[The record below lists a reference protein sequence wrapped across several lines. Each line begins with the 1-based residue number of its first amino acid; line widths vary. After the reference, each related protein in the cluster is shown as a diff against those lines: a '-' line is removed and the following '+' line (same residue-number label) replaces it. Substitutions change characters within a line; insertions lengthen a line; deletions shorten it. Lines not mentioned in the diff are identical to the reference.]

1 MSGSLFSQLD
11 LGKRSLMA
19 QQAGMNTAGH
29 NIANINNENFSRQRV
44 DLDPQHAVRSKFGSG
59 VSLKSVERQTDNFL
73 TQRVI
78 GEQSKGAGNEL
89 EENGLRRLEALFA
102 EVEGYGLRGALN
114 EFWGAWGRLANKPEA
129 EIYRKDLINVSETL
143 ARRIRGMGTDFHNV
157 RMELNGR
164 LGERVEKVN
173 QLASQVANL
182 NARIQQSDRGRGEAN
197 DLRDEREGALKELSR
212 MVKINWVEDDDMM
225 INVTVGPGFPLVQGR
240 TANRLEASFEN
251 EEVGIYNVKGI
262 DPKGI
267 SRDLTDHLG
276 AGELESI
283 IRMRDKTC
291 VYFIDRLDEL
301 ASEFAFQINR
311 LHNSGT
317 GLMASFE
324 RLQSSFALKSDARE
338 TPLPFIKDGN
348 FRMHMVNDDGDILET
363 YEIGLIAGQDTLESV
378 VNRINTTVG
387 DPGILS
393 AEINRDGSMT
403 MHATGGYNFVLGQD
417 DTDFTV
423 VMGFNNFFE
432 TLNGARDFRI
442 NEHLREEPNLIST
455 GQRMLPGDNSIALE
469 ISQLQFRPTMEGQA
483 ITFDE
488 YYNGMLAELG
498 VLINR
503 SQEETRNQ
511 KLIIDQFQRLRDEV
525 SSVNMD
531 EEVADM
537 VQYQRGFEASAK
549 FISAVDDLTETVIR
563 M

>member
-1 MSGSLFSQLD
+1 
-11 LGKRSLMA
+11 
-19 QQAGMNTAGH
+19 MNTAGH